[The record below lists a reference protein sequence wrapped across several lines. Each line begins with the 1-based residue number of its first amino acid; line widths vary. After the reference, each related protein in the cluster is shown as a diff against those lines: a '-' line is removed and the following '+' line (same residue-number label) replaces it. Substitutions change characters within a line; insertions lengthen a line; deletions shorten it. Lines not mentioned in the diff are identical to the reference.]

1 MSLELWEW
9 CLVGT
14 SGLEVGAVAE
24 GRSEGRRVLK
34 TGGGG
39 VFGVTERNGVLRR
52 GGQVRFVKKRI
63 S

>member
-1 MSLELWEW
+1 M
-9 CLVGT
+9 
-14 SGLEVGAVAE
+14 AE
-24 GRSEGRRVLK
+24 GRSVGRRVLETGDGLRAPCVGSGFE

-39 VFGVTERNGVLRR
+39 VFGVTERNVVLRR